1 MAMLDHNKRRRVIM
15 DNGIKAEK
23 IDLRKVFT
31 DFWFLV
37 PEYQRSYVWGE
48 DSVNDLLDD
57 LWYAYKHNEDKEYFL
72 GSLVLKNTNN
82 KEIPREYEILD
93 GQQRLTT
100 LFLLQAVIRDLT
112 DIKELKETF
121 HERIYQNKSAVNAI
135 PERIRIVYRIKDDV
149 EDFIKE
155 FILCPGGTL
164 ALDKLSDKVG
174 IKNISI
180 AHMAKA
186 ILLMN
191 KYFKESSRSDDIYN
205 FSIFVSGY
213 VVFIYVATSNREDAF
228 RLFTI
233 LNNRGIP
240 LTNADILKS
249 INIGALDEDDRVK
262 YSNIWENIENSF
274 GESFDRFLSFIRTI
288 IVKEKARVNLLE
300 EFEENVY
307 KKDKLFKGRNTIELL
322 NEFKDVHD
330 KVIYFEEL
338 DFDDANEYKNLIT
351 IMQIGLP
358 SGDWIPPLMLYYKKY
373 HTNNLSKFLK
383 KLEYK
388 FAGDW
393 VLQET
398 PTKRIES
405 MNNILKEIDASTSSD
420 TIFDADLFSI
430 NDDELRRVLD
440 SDIYGKRFARYILLK
455 YEYIISDHTVHLSD
469 YNYISVEHVLPQN
482 PREDSE
488 WSKVFTPDEMERCT
502 NKIAN
507 LVLINKKKNSRL
519 SNLDFI
525 RKKEEYLKGRMDV
538 FSGSK
543 IFVES
548 SDRWDV
554 EILSKR
560 QAEMLDK
567 LILYQ

>member
-1 MAMLDHNKRRRVIM
+1 LTITEERGIIM
-15 DNGIKAEK
+15 DNEIKAEK
-23 IDLRKVFT
+23 INLRKVFT

-48 DSVNDLLDD
+48 DNINDLLDD

-82 KEIPREYEILD
+82 KEISHEYEVLD

-100 LFLLQAVIRDLT
+100 LFLLQAVTRDIT
-112 DIKELKETF
+112 KNEKLKKTL
-121 HERIYQNKSAVNAI
+121 HKRIYQNEDDVDEI
-135 PERIRIVYRIKDDV
+135 PERIRVVYRIRDDV

-155 FILCPGGTL
+155 FILCLDGTL
-164 ALDKLSDKVG
+164 SLESLREKSK

-180 AHMAKA
+180 SNMAKA
-186 ILLMN
+186 LSLMN
-191 KYFKESSRSDDIYN
+191 EYFKESSRAGEIHD
-205 FSIFVSGY
+205 FVKFISKN

-249 INIGALDEDDRVK
+249 INIGALDKDDQVK

-288 IVKEKARVNLLE
+288 IVKEKARINLLE
-300 EFEENVY
+300 EFEKNVY
-307 KKDKLFKGRNTIELL
+307 EEDKLLKGRNTIEFL

-358 SGDWIPPLMLYYKKY
+358 SEDWIPPLLLYYKKY

-393 VLQET
+393 ILQET
-398 PTKRIES
+398 PTKRIEN
-405 MNNILKEIDASTSSD
+405 MNNILKEIDGSTSSD

-430 NDDELRRVLD
+430 NNDELRRVLD

-488 WSKVFTPDEMERCT
+488 WSKVFTPDEMEMRT

-525 RKKEEYLKGRMDV
+525 RKKEEYLKGRIDV

-554 EILSKR
+554 GILSKR

-567 LILYQ
+567 LIPYQ